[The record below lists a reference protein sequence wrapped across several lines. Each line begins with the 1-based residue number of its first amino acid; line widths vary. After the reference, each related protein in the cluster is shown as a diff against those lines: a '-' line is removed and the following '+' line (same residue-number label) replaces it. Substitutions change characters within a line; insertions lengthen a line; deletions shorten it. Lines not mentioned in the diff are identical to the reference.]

1 MKLSTAVSSLLI
13 ACALAA
19 CGPSQQNAQQNAA
32 PAVSNEKPATPAP
45 AAAPATDT
53 AAIQAALSDP
63 NRLAGDA
70 EEDAWRKAPEVLSFL
85 GVQPGMHVIDYL
97 SGGGYYSELLA
108 SIVGPQG
115 QVIAYNNPA
124 YAKYSSEKVAQRY
137 AGNRLPNV
145 TQTTSPPE
153 QLDLPPGSL
162 DAALFVQSYHDL
174 HWVSK
179 DWEPTDPAQSLAQL
193 VPALKPGAVV
203 VVVDHVANAGGD
215 PAKTVDAL
223 HRIDPALVKREF
235 EAAGLVFDAES
246 PMFSNPADD
255 HSKAVFDPSIRHKT
269 DQFVYRF
276 KKP

>member
-1 MKLSTAVSSLLI
+1 MKLSTAATGLLV

-19 CGPSQQNAQQNAA
+19 CGQSQPNAPQDTAPTAA
-32 PAVSNEKPATPAP
+32 NEQPATPAP
-45 AAAPATDT
+45 AATPGADT
-53 AAIQAALSDP
+53 AAIQAALNNP
-63 NRLAGDA
+63 NRLASDA

-85 GVQPGMHVIDYL
+85 EVRPGMHVIDYL

-108 SIVGPQG
+108 DIVGPQG
-115 QVIAYNNPA
+115 QVIAYNNPD
-124 YAKYSSEKVAQRY
+124 YAKYSSEKLAQRY
-137 AGNRLPNV
+137 ADQRLPNV

-153 QLDLPPGSL
+153 QLDLPPDSL
-162 DAALFVQSYHDL
+162 DAALLVQSYHDL

-179 DWEPTDPAQSLAQL
+179 DWTPTDPAQSLAKL
-193 VPALKPGAVV
+193 VPALKSGAVV

-223 HRIDPALVKREF
+223 HRIDPAVVKREF

-246 PMFSNPADD
+246 PLFSNPADD
-255 HSKAVFDPSIRHKT
+255 HSKAVFDPAIRHKT

-276 KKP
+276 RKP

>member
-1 MKLSTAVSSLLI
+1 MKLSIAVSSLLI

-19 CGPSQQNAQQNAA
+19 CGQSQQNAQQSAT
-32 PAVSNEKPATPAP
+32 PAVPDENPAVPAP
-45 AAAPATDT
+45 AAAPAADT
-53 AAIQAALSDP
+53 AAIQAALSNP
-63 NRLAGDA
+63 NRLTGDA

-85 GVQPGMHVIDYL
+85 NVQPGMHVIDYL

-124 YAKYSSEKVAQRY
+124 YAKYAGEKVALRY
-137 AGNRLPNV
+137 VDNRLPNV
-145 TQTTSPPE
+145 TQITSPPE
-153 QLDLPPGSL
+153 QLDLPPNSL

-174 HWVSK
+174 HWISK
-179 DWEPTDPAQSLAQL
+179 DWTPTDPAQSLAKL
-193 VPALKPGAVV
+193 VPALKSGAVV
-203 VVVDHVANAGGD
+203 VVVDHVANAGED

-223 HRIDPALVKREF
+223 HRIDPAVVKREF

-246 PMFSNPADD
+246 PMFSNTADD
-255 HSKAVFDPSIRHKT
+255 HSKVVFDPSIRHQT

-276 KKP
+276 RKP